1 MRSSDP
7 TPEPG
12 HPTLKAFQH
21 LLNGGAFDEAAA
33 EAFLV
38 RLSAEGLAES
48 AFSLFKRH
56 PSKDKA
62 LGTPAWKELR
72 TRLELAAE
80 KAREKRIHQ
89 WPLDPNRRSLRLC
102 LEVRKPACDLNPAA
116 LLHALNQAFLQA
128 ELPLAMGLEKRP
140 RPATSLGPTLP
151 LGVEGLC
158 EWVDCALRES
168 GKTPLAELPSHLTAH
183 CPPGL
188 SILEARI
195 IPNHSSTLLEI
206 AEKASWRWDCPDD
219 LLESARTRLEVFKGA
234 TSFEIEKTG
243 KVDGKK
249 GIKRIEVR
257 HFVEDLTWEDNS
269 LRFSTRLQGGE
280 APSPLKLLAGILG
293 VSTERIQGLMRL
305 KVHLGKDPRLEQ
317 AHKYEPKLHNIYEDA
332 VLLES
337 SEDPQIL
344 EDDDDL
350 LLKR

>member
-12 HPTLKAFQH
+12 HPTLKAFQQ
-21 LLNGGAFDEAAA
+21 LLHGVAFEEAA
-33 EAFLV
+33 EALLG
-38 RLSAEGLAES
+38 RLSAEGLAEA

-56 PSKDKA
+56 QPKGKA
-62 LGTPAWKELR
+62 FNAPAWQELR
-72 TRLELAAE
+72 NRLERAAE
-80 KAREKRIHQ
+80 EAREKRIHQ

-102 LEVRKPACDLNPAA
+102 MEVRKPASDLNPGA
-116 LLHALNQAFLQA
+116 LLHALNQVFLQA

-158 EWVDCALRES
+158 EWVDCALREP
-168 GKTPLAELPSHLTAH
+168 GRIPPQELPARLTAH

-188 SILEARI
+188 RILEARI

-219 LLESARTRLEVFKGA
+219 LLASARTRLEGFKGA

-257 HFVEDLTWEDNS
+257 HLVEELAWEGNS
-269 LRFSTRLQGGE
+269 LCFSTRLQGGE

-293 VSTERIQGLMRL
+293 VSTERIRGLMRL

-350 LLKR
+350 LLWR